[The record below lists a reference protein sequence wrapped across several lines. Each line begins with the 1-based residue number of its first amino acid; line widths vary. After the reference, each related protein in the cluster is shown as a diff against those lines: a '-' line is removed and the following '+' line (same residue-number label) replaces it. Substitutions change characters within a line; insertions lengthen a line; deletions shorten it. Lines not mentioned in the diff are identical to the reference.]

1 MSLALVRY
9 GSRGRIGFEKTISIS
24 ESPRLVSRVYIRNL
38 AIEHT
43 AYLIEI
49 GFIRKQY
56 SEEHMVF
63 SIG

>member
-1 MSLALVRY
+1 MEMEAESVLKRLLA
-9 GSRGRIGFEKTISIS
+9 F
-24 ESPRLVSRVYIRNL
+24 PRALGPVSRVYIRDL

>member
-1 MSLALVRY
+1 VEAESVLKRLLA
-9 GSRGRIGFEKTISIS
+9 F
-24 ESPRLVSRVYIRNL
+24 PRALGPVSKVYIRDL